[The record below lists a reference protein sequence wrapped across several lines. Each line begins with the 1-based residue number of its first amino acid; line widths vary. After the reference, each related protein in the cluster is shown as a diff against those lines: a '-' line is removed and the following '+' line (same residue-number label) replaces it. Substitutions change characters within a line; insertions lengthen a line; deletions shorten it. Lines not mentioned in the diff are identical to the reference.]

1 MKKNVT
7 LLFAL
12 LFMSAMAFAQ
22 APIQDGEKQVN
33 VGIGLSNYGLPI
45 YAGADFGI
53 GNNISVGGELSYR
66 SYKESY
72 FNFDWSHTIFT
83 IAGNGN
89 YHFNELLNIPSNID
103 FYAGLSLGYSV
114 WNTKYD
120 GPGGDIDYGGD
131 GTSGLYFFG
140 QVGGR
145 YFFKDNLAANVELGG
160 GSFSGVKVG
169 ITYKL

>member
-45 YAGADFGI
+45 YAGIDFGI
-53 GNNISVGGELSYR
+53 GNNISVGGGLTYR
-66 SYKESY
+66 NYSDNIGTYK
-72 FNFDWSHTIFT
+72 WSHTIIS
-83 IAGNGN
+83 IAGHGN
-89 YHFNELLNIPSNID
+89 YHFGELLSLPSNID
-103 FYAGLSLGYSV
+103 VYGGLSLGFSYWKSS
-114 WNTKYD
+114 YD
-120 GPGGDIDYGGD
+120 GPGDLDFND
-131 GTSGLYFFG
+131 SQPLYLVG

-145 YFFKDNLAANVELGG
+145 YFFNDRMAVNVEFGG
-160 GSFSGVKVG
+160 GNYFSGGKVG